1 VTKLEYASI
10 VGCYLNTFAM
20 I

>member
-1 VTKLEYASI
+1 VTKLECAFI